1 MAGHAVTG
9 HAVTERLRVD
19 VAIVGGGIAGCS
31 AALHLRRRG
40 LSVCLMEKGALG
52 SQASGV
58 NFGGVRQQ
66 GRHFAELPLARRSRE
81 VWGRLRE
88 LIGTDCEFVPSGH
101 IKLARNDADLAALE
115 RYAADAAK
123 FGLELQMMGRK
134 RVRDEYPWLG
144 ENVIGGSLA
153 ADDGHANPR
162 LLTPAFGRAARA
174 VGADLREFTPVVET
188 ERDGARFRVRCATG
202 LEVSA
207 TSLVNTAGAWG
218 GEIAAAFDEPV
229 AIETIAP
236 NMLVTEP
243 LPSFITRAVGVC
255 GGDVYLRQVA
265 RGNVVFGGGDGWADS
280 SLERSRPSSET
291 SARAIERALGLVP
304 ALQSALVIRSWS
316 GIEGGMPDDIPVIGF
331 STTTPNLIHAFGFSG
346 HGFQLGPV
354 IGIIIDELVGT
365 GASTSPLGAFD
376 IGRFHG
382 AADLRHVSAANPEQE
397 GAKR

>member
-1 MAGHAVTG
+1 M
-9 HAVTERLRVD
+9 TERLRVD

-31 AALHLRRRG
+31 AALHLRRQG

-81 VWGRLRE
+81 VWGRLSE
-88 LIGTDCEFVPSGH
+88 LIGSDCEFVPSGH
-101 IKLARNDADLAALE
+101 IKLARSDADVDELD
-115 RYAADAAK
+115 RYAAAAAE
-123 FGLELQMMGRK
+123 FGLQLQMMDRK
-134 RVRDEYPWLG
+134 RVRDEYPWLS

-162 LLTPAFGRAARA
+162 LVAPAFGRAARA
-174 VGADLREFTPVVET
+174 LGADLREFARVVEMA
-188 ERDGARFRVRCATG
+188 RDGARFRVLCATG
-202 LEVSA
+202 LGVSA
-207 TSLVNTAGAWG
+207 SFLVNTAGAWG
-218 GEIAAAFDEPV
+218 GEIAGAFDEPV
-229 AIETIAP
+229 PIETTAP

-243 LPSFITRAVGVC
+243 LPPFITRSVGVC

-265 RGNVVFGGGDGWADS
+265 RGNVVLGGGDGWVD
-280 SLERSRPSSET
+280 LKQERSRPSSEV
-291 SARAIERALGLVP
+291 SARAIDKALEVVP
-304 ALQSALVIRSWS
+304 ALKSALVIRSWS
-316 GIEGGMPDDIPVIGF
+316 GIEGAMPDDIPVIGF
-331 STTTPNLIHAFGFSG
+331 SRTTPNLIHAFGFSG

-354 IGIIIDELVGT
+354 IGIIIDELVRT
-365 GASTSPLGAFD
+365 GASESPLGAFD

-382 AADLRHVSAANPEQE
+382 AADRRHASAANPEQG

>member
-1 MAGHAVTG
+1 M
-9 HAVTERLRVD
+9 TERLRVD

-31 AALHLRRRG
+31 AALHLRRQG

-162 LLTPAFGRAARA
+162 LVAPAFGRAARA
-174 VGADLREFTPVVET
+174 LGADLREFARVVEMA
-188 ERDGARFRVRCATG
+188 RDGARFLMRCATG

-207 TSLVNTAGAWG
+207 SFLVNTAGAWG
-218 GEIAAAFDEPV
+218 GEIAGTFEEPV
-229 AIETIAP
+229 PIETTAP

-243 LPSFITRAVGVC
+243 LPSFINRSVGVC

-265 RGNVVFGGGDGWADS
+265 RGNVVLGGGDGWVD
-280 SLERSRPSSET
+280 LKQERSRPLSET
-291 SARAIERALGLVP
+291 SARAIDNALDLVP
-304 ALQSALVIRSWS
+304 ALRSALIIRSWS
-316 GIEGGMPDDIPVIGF
+316 GIEGTMPDDIPVIGP
-331 STTTPNLIHAFGFSG
+331 SASADGIYHQFGFSA
-346 HGFQLGPV
+346 HGFQLGPGV
-354 IGIIIDELVGT
+354 GALMAELIAA
-365 GASTSPLGAFD
+365 GATNLPIASFHVD
-376 IGRFHG
+376 RF
-382 AADLRHVSAANPEQE
+382 
-397 GAKR
+397 AKT

>member
-1 MAGHAVTG
+1 VAE

-31 AALHLRRRG
+31 AALHLRRQG

-101 IKLARNDADLAALE
+101 VKLARNEADLAALE
-115 RYAADAAK
+115 RYAADAAE

-134 RVRDEYPWLG
+134 RVRDEYPWLS

-162 LLTPAFGRAARA
+162 LVAPAFGRAARA
-174 VGADLREFTPVVET
+174 AGADLREFARVVET
-188 ERDGARFRVRCATG
+188 ARDGARFRVRCATG

-207 TSLVNTAGAWG
+207 SFLVNTAGAWG
-218 GEIAAAFDEPV
+218 GEIAGAFDEPV
-229 AIETIAP
+229 PIETTAP

-243 LPSFITRAVGVC
+243 LPSFITRSVGVC

-265 RGNVVFGGGDGWADS
+265 RGNVVLGGGDGWVDL
-280 SLERSRPSSET
+280 SLERSRPLSEV
-291 SARAIERALGLVP
+291 SARAIDKALEVVP
-304 ALQSALVIRSWS
+304 ALKSALVIRSWS
-316 GIEGGMPDDIPVIGF
+316 GIEGAMPDDIPVIGF
-331 STTTPNLIHAFGFSG
+331 SRTTPNLIHAFGFSG

-354 IGIIIDELVGT
+354 IGIIIDELVRT
-365 GASTSPLGAFD
+365 GASASPLGAFD
-376 IGRFHG
+376 IGRFYG
-382 AADLRHVSAANPEQE
+382 AADRRHTSAANPAQE